1 MKHLVK
7 LSVLTVAIAGASGC
21 GWLYGEKGYFRDR
34 SDDYLKDRVVPVMQV
49 PAGVETRP
57 LDPLLAIPSHVP
69 LPSTTPGEYEVPRP
83 TALRLKENTSEFSLQ
98 KQGERRWVIA
108 QRLPSEMWP
117 ATRQYFEDNGFN
129 LTRERPQTGELDA
142 SWSQLSQ
149 LSASLQSRLNSRVQN
164 LSPTQ
169 HLAVRIE
176 PGVQRNTSELHI
188 SAAPSSP
195 SLEGALLDELMLAL
209 ARNEERGGSVS
220 LLAGGE
226 RPQGQQ
232 FDSPGRVSY
241 SEDGNGMPLLNLD
254 TDFNRAWSSVGRAL
268 EEADIRVDDLNRTQG
283 IYYIN
288 IAEGSR
294 KKAEEKKGWFSGVFS
309 SDKKYDENTPGER
322 YQLRLTQY
330 GERIQI
336 NLEKSIETAAPAEVS
351 REVLQRIQ
359 EYLY

>member
-1 MKHLVK
+1 MKHLAK
-7 LSVLTVAIAGASGC
+7 LSVLTLAIAGASGC
-21 GWLYGEKGYFRDR
+21 GWIYGEKGYFRDR
-34 SDDYLKDRVVPVMQV
+34 SDDYLKDRVVAPMQV
-49 PAGVETRP
+49 PAGQETRP
-57 LDPLLAIPSHVP
+57 LDPLLAIPSNVS
-69 LPSTTPGEYEVPRP
+69 LPTTKPGEYEVPRP
-83 TALRLKENTSEFSLQ
+83 TAMRIKENSSEFSLQ

-108 QRLPSEMWP
+108 QRLPSELWP
-117 ATRQYFEDNGFN
+117 ATRQFFDDNGFN

-142 SWSQLSQ
+142 SWVELSQ
-149 LSASLQSRLNSRVQN
+149 LNSALQSRLQSRVQN

-176 PGVQRNTSELHI
+176 PGVQRNTSEIHVT
-188 SAAPSSP
+188 AAPSSA

-220 LLAGGE
+220 LLAGNQQ
-226 RPQGQQ
+226 PSGQF
-232 FDSPGRVSY
+232 FDSPGRVNY

-254 TDFNRAWSSVGRAL
+254 SDFNRAWSSVGRAL

-294 KKAEEKKGWFSGVFS
+294 KKAEEKKGWFSGMFS
-309 SDKKYDENTPGER
+309 SDEKYDENTPGER

-336 NLEKSIETAAPAEVS
+336 NLEKSIETAAPVDVS